1 MTSEGS
7 RQESA
12 HRSNC
17 YPARR
22 VTQAGMRKRDF
33 DPTKSRHRPPPTG
46 RPHVG
51 RNERHERRP
60 EHPHGEA
67 RAEHPR
73 EKRGDAKRPERR
85 DKFRPERPDRPQRAE
100 PAREKPAEDTRAERR
115 DKFRPHRPHG
125 PDRPHR
131 DERPERGPS
140 RADTARTER
149 LDDIAEQ
156 RDKWFKKHRQPR
168 KKAWRPP
175 VRDRD
180 GPVILY
186 GWHSVRAALEN
197 PARRFHRLLA
207 TENVVHRLAESGI
220 VLPLAPTPAS
230 AQEIEALVGPD
241 AVHQGILAEADPLES
256 PALEDLDPQRLVLVL
271 DQITDPHNV
280 GAILR
285 SAVAFA
291 VEAVIMTT
299 RHSPEATGVLA
310 KAASAALE
318 HVPLITVPNLARAL
332 EVLKDKNVFVVGLDS
347 SGEADLATVPL
358 RAPLALVV
366 GAEGKGLRQLTRT
379 HCDVVARI
387 MLPGRIKSLNV
398 SNATALAL
406 FVAGNRI

>member
-1 MTSEGS
+1 MRRRRPGVNPPSPFRLRSSSYGGQAGRRRGRPVMPANAGIHVFPDAPQARRGWAGLSPAMTSEGS

-186 GWHSVRAALEN
+186 GWHSVRA
-197 PARRFHRLLA
+197 
-207 TENVVHRLAESGI
+207 G
-220 VLPLAPTPAS
+220 
-230 AQEIEALVGPD
+230 
-241 AVHQGILAEADPLES
+241 
-256 PALEDLDPQRLVLVL
+256 
-271 DQITDPHNV
+271 
-280 GAILR
+280 
-285 SAVAFA
+285 
-291 VEAVIMTT
+291 
-299 RHSPEATGVLA
+299 
-310 KAASAALE
+310 LE
-318 HVPLITVPNLARAL
+318 H
-332 EVLKDKNVFVVGLDS
+332 
-347 SGEADLATVPL
+347 
-358 RAPLALVV
+358 
-366 GAEGKGLRQLTRT
+366 
-379 HCDVVARI
+379 
-387 MLPGRIKSLNV
+387 
-398 SNATALAL
+398 TA
-406 FVAGNRI
+406 